1 MCILHIHITYNYAY
15 RGDLGLVALVHGEVR
30 VRVRTRVRVRIY
42 TYMYRGDLGLVALV
56 HGEVGQ
62 RAHHAGLHLD
72 VAHVHARGLQQVR
85 VRVG

>member
-1 MCILHIHITYNYAY
+1 MTVAIFGSYIYSYACTYA
-15 RGDLGLVALVHGEVR
+15 
-30 VRVRTRVRVRIY
+30 
-42 TYMYRGDLGLVALV
+42 YRGDLGLVALV